1 MSESPARLPGSRVE
15 EGREPA
21 AHVGPA
27 PLPEPAG
34 PLSAA
39 VVARLSSPPETAG
52 GEVHPHVAPLG
63 GDALAGDDLQLA
75 LYLCYELHY
84 TGFAATD
91 PRWEWDPELIRFRG
105 RLEEAFVAALRSAV
119 PLRFPD
125 PGEVGDLLFELAGQS
140 DGPSLSAHLEWHGT
154 ESEFR
159 EFVVH
164 RSAYQLKEADPHTW
178 AIPRLS
184 GPPKAAMVEIQ
195 ADEYGGGRP
204 ERMHSA
210 LFAKTMRALGLEDTP
225 GAYLDVIPGETLAT
239 VNLISLFG
247 LNRLWRGALAGH
259 LAMFE
264 MTSSQPNRRYANG
277 LRRLGFGADATDFYD
292 EHVEADAVHE
302 NIAAYDMAGALARRE
317 PELAAQIV
325 FGAECLLELD
335 RRQADRLLRS
345 WSADRTSLREPL
357 RAPSPSPS

>member
-1 MSESPARLPGSRVE
+1 MSESPARVPGSRL
-15 EGREPA
+15 EGNGAPSQAREPA
-21 AHVGPA
+21 S
-27 PLPEPAG
+27 LPEPVG
-34 PLSAA
+34 PLSSA
-39 VVARLSSPPETAG
+39 VVARLRSSAG
-52 GEVHPHVAPLG
+52 GADGEELLLASPVS
-63 GDALAGDDLQLA
+63 DALADDDLQLA

-91 PRWEWDPELIRFRG
+91 PRSEWDPELIRFRG
-105 RLEEAFVAALRSAV
+105 SLEEAFLAALRSAV
-119 PLRFPD
+119 PPRSPD
-125 PGEVGDLLFELAGQS
+125 PSEVGKLLFELADES

-154 ESEFR
+154 ETEFR

-184 GPPKAAMVEIQ
+184 GPPKAAMAEIQ

-210 LFAKTMRALGLEDTP
+210 LFAKTMRALGLDDLP
-225 GAYLDVIPGETLAT
+225 GAYLDLIPGLTLAT

-247 LNRLWRGALAGH
+247 LNRRWRGALVGH

-277 LRRLGFGADATDFYD
+277 IRRLGFGADATDFYD

-335 RRQADRLLRS
+335 RRQADRLLSS
-345 WSADRTSLREPL
+345 WSAGRTSLREAL
-357 RAPSPSPS
+357 REHAPSLS